1 MIRHDSF
8 FKRLKR
14 GGSLFL
20 AVLLAVQSF
29 FYVGFSIISADASE
43 GENRGSTFAYYGSQN
58 LLKEGAS
65 FPFYGKNHNRV
76 GLWPYGITN
85 VEGGH
90 SAPGYCLEPNKSM
103 RSGTPGTIV
112 TYDLDT
118 DGDNLPLGLTRED
131 AEILWY
137 ALSSSGNFEGGIS
150 GNGKIGQGHYILGQA
165 ATWAIMSGNWNGLDD
180 FRSQMEVLI
189 ENLKDPMLA
198 VLTRGAL
205 EQFFKQVNGAVEEG
219 AVPPFASKFQSQA
232 PVHKMKEN
240 GDGTYSITLE
250 FDGDDWRQS
259 TLVYDLPEGWN
270 VSLEHGRITFTC
282 TTGNPDIG
290 LVRGHFQDG
299 SLGAQY
305 WVKPNSFKIWYP
317 DGWNE
322 SSAVDGKQAMITMA
336 GKQESWEVWLSFGK
350 STTHRGEGDYE
361 IPYTQYLHEETF
373 KRDYVIELEKQCS
386 ETGKT
391 LENSTFEV
399 LEKFEFS
406 QLDGTNLEKDQ
417 FMKMVPT
424 SEGKFEDLTVCDMGL
439 GTDANGHFSHSD
451 KKLYKYEKTYCGGH
465 PDPVIHY
472 VDGDSDSADEE
483 NERRK
488 KKAWDAW
495 QECVDWCEENCDF
508 HSIDEGVARDLM
520 EEDRD
525 EAWSTY
531 IHLKRIYTVRETDA
545 RTGYILHDLHNDDVS
560 IEIVEF
566 SSSQSEG
573 EGAITGYY
581 PGNRAV
587 SVREMEDVPQLS
599 KSEKVTD
606 IVQAGMSDEGNQNS
620 DSVTGQ
626 EKIPEDKGNE
636 QEPAF
641 KEHENTKK
649 HESESSGDTA
659 ETGEEGAKEVDAGS
673 EETADT
679 TEIKESDEA
688 SQPSMENRE
697 ETDEEAS
704 PEAETQDSGNEAES
718 VEEETITEDLP
729 TVATRS
735 QIGIEKD
742 VATPS
747 NASTYL
753 VSRPASIKVGTG
765 GHWEWD
771 GVQEDSEVAPIEQ
784 GSYPSGYIGYAYLV
798 KDHRTEG
805 ELHINKRDKEL
816 FELEEDSYG
825 KAQADATLEGAVYG
839 LYAAEDIRHPDGKT
853 GVVFSAGELVS
864 IATTDKNGDASFL
877 TITEVSETSREV
889 PNLYTGNEVRNG
901 NGWIG
906 RPLILGS
913 YYIEEISRSE
923 GYERSVTGKNLSES
937 NRTGKPIVLTASG
950 SAYTDGFTHSI
961 NEWFE
966 DSYDFTVKYYKT
978 KGFDILLSG
987 LPERVKAYEVT
998 RKETESQ
1005 EQVITGTR
1013 ARREKRCTGKY
1024 PVPDCRGW
1032 RIQVRRNRE

>member
-29 FYVGFSIISADASE
+29 FNVGFGIISADASE

-290 LVRGHFQDG
+290 LVRGHFRDG

-391 LENSTFEV
+391 LENS
-399 LEKFEFS
+399 
-406 QLDGTNLEKDQ
+406 NL
-417 FMKMVPT
+417 F
-424 SEGKFEDLTVCDMGL
+424 
-439 GTDANGHFSHSD
+439 
-451 KKLYKYEKTYCGGH
+451 
-465 PDPVIHY
+465 
-472 VDGDSDSADEE
+472 
-483 NERRK
+483 
-488 KKAWDAW
+488 
-495 QECVDWCEENCDF
+495 
-508 HSIDEGVARDLM
+508 
-520 EEDRD
+520 
-525 EAWSTY
+525 
-531 IHLKRIYTVRETDA
+531 
-545 RTGYILHDLHNDDVS
+545 
-560 IEIVEF
+560 
-566 SSSQSEG
+566 
-573 EGAITGYY
+573 
-581 PGNRAV
+581 
-587 SVREMEDVPQLS
+587 LS
-599 KSEKVTD
+599 
-606 IVQAGMSDEGNQNS
+606 
-620 DSVTGQ
+620 
-626 EKIPEDKGNE
+626 
-636 QEPAF
+636 
-641 KEHENTKK
+641 
-649 HESESSGDTA
+649 
-659 ETGEEGAKEVDAGS
+659 
-673 EETADT
+673 
-679 TEIKESDEA
+679 
-688 SQPSMENRE
+688 
-697 ETDEEAS
+697 
-704 PEAETQDSGNEAES
+704 
-718 VEEETITEDLP
+718 
-729 TVATRS
+729 
-735 QIGIEKD
+735 
-742 VATPS
+742 
-747 NASTYL
+747 
-753 VSRPASIKVGTG
+753 
-765 GHWEWD
+765 
-771 GVQEDSEVAPIEQ
+771 
-784 GSYPSGYIGYAYLV
+784 
-798 KDHRTEG
+798 
-805 ELHINKRDKEL
+805 
-816 FELEEDSYG
+816 
-825 KAQADATLEGAVYG
+825 
-839 LYAAEDIRHPDGKT
+839 
-853 GVVFSAGELVS
+853 
-864 IATTDKNGDASFL
+864 
-877 TITEVSETSREV
+877 
-889 PNLYTGNEVRNG
+889 
-901 NGWIG
+901 
-906 RPLILGS
+906 
-913 YYIEEISRSE
+913 
-923 GYERSVTGKNLSES
+923 
-937 NRTGKPIVLTASG
+937 
-950 SAYTDGFTHSI
+950 
-961 NEWFE
+961 
-966 DSYDFTVKYYKT
+966 
-978 KGFDILLSG
+978 
-987 LPERVKAYEVT
+987 
-998 RKETESQ
+998 
-1005 EQVITGTR
+1005 
-1013 ARREKRCTGKY
+1013 
-1024 PVPDCRGW
+1024 
-1032 RIQVRRNRE
+1032 

>member
-1 MIRHDSF
+1 
-8 FKRLKR
+8 
-14 GGSLFL
+14 
-20 AVLLAVQSF
+20 
-29 FYVGFSIISADASE
+29 
-43 GENRGSTFAYYGSQN
+43 
-58 LLKEGAS
+58 
-65 FPFYGKNHNRV
+65 
-76 GLWPYGITN
+76 
-85 VEGGH
+85 
-90 SAPGYCLEPNKSM
+90 
-103 RSGTPGTIV
+103 
-112 TYDLDT
+112 
-118 DGDNLPLGLTRED
+118 
-131 AEILWY
+131 
-137 ALSSSGNFEGGIS
+137 
-150 GNGKIGQGHYILGQA
+150 
-165 ATWAIMSGNWNGLDD
+165 
-180 FRSQMEVLI
+180 MEVLI

-198 VLTRGAL
+198 ILTRGAL

-417 FMKMVPT
+417 FMKMEPT
-424 SEGKFEDLTVCDMGL
+424 SEGKLEDLTVCDMGL
-439 GTDANGHFSHSD
+439 GTDTNGHFSHSD

-525 EAWSTY
+525 EAWNTY

-573 EGAITGYY
+573 EGAITSYY

-587 SVREMEDVPQLS
+587 SVREMKDVPQLS

-606 IVQAGMSDEGNQNS
+606 IVQAGMSDEGNQTS

-636 QEPAF
+636 QEHAF

-659 ETGEEGAKEVDAGS
+659 ENGEEGEKEVEAGS
-673 EETADT
+673 EE
-679 TEIKESDEA
+679 
-688 SQPSMENRE
+688 Q
-697 ETDEEAS
+697 
-704 PEAETQDSGNEAES
+704 
-718 VEEETITEDLP
+718 
-729 TVATRS
+729 
-735 QIGIEKD
+735 QIQQK
-742 VATPS
+742 
-747 NASTYL
+747 
-753 VSRPASIKVGTG
+753 
-765 GHWEWD
+765 
-771 GVQEDSEVAPIEQ
+771 
-784 GSYPSGYIGYAYLV
+784 
-798 KDHRTEG
+798 
-805 ELHINKRDKEL
+805 
-816 FELEEDSYG
+816 
-825 KAQADATLEGAVYG
+825 
-839 LYAAEDIRHPDGKT
+839 
-853 GVVFSAGELVS
+853 
-864 IATTDKNGDASFL
+864 
-877 TITEVSETSREV
+877 
-889 PNLYTGNEVRNG
+889 
-901 NGWIG
+901 
-906 RPLILGS
+906 
-913 YYIEEISRSE
+913 
-923 GYERSVTGKNLSES
+923 
-937 NRTGKPIVLTASG
+937 
-950 SAYTDGFTHSI
+950 
-961 NEWFE
+961 
-966 DSYDFTVKYYKT
+966 
-978 KGFDILLSG
+978 
-987 LPERVKAYEVT
+987 
-998 RKETESQ
+998 
-1005 EQVITGTR
+1005 
-1013 ARREKRCTGKY
+1013 
-1024 PVPDCRGW
+1024 
-1032 RIQVRRNRE
+1032 

>member
-1 MIRHDSF
+1 MSF
-8 FKRLKR
+8 RK
-14 GGSLFL
+14 
-20 AVLLAVQSF
+20 
-29 FYVGFSIISADASE
+29 
-43 GENRGSTFAYYGSQN
+43 
-58 LLKEGAS
+58 
-65 FPFYGKNHNRV
+65 
-76 GLWPYGITN
+76 
-85 VEGGH
+85 
-90 SAPGYCLEPNKSM
+90 
-103 RSGTPGTIV
+103 
-112 TYDLDT
+112 
-118 DGDNLPLGLTRED
+118 
-131 AEILWY
+131 
-137 ALSSSGNFEGGIS
+137 
-150 GNGKIGQGHYILGQA
+150 
-165 ATWAIMSGNWNGLDD
+165 
-180 FRSQMEVLI
+180 
-189 ENLKDPMLA
+189 
-198 VLTRGAL
+198 
-205 EQFFKQVNGAVEEG
+205 
-219 AVPPFASKFQSQA
+219 
-232 PVHKMKEN
+232 
-240 GDGTYSITLE
+240 
-250 FDGDDWRQS
+250 
-259 TLVYDLPEGWN
+259 
-270 VSLEHGRITFTC
+270 
-282 TTGNPDIG
+282 
-290 LVRGHFQDG
+290 
-299 SLGAQY
+299 
-305 WVKPNSFKIWYP
+305 
-317 DGWNE
+317 
-322 SSAVDGKQAMITMA
+322 
-336 GKQESWEVWLSFGK
+336 
-350 STTHRGEGDYE
+350 
-361 IPYTQYLHEETF
+361 
-373 KRDYVIELEKQCS
+373 
-386 ETGKT
+386 
-391 LENSTFEV
+391 
-399 LEKFEFS
+399 
-406 QLDGTNLEKDQ
+406 LDGTNLEKDQ

-424 SEGKFEDLTVCDMGL
+424 SEGKFEDLAVCDMGL

-488 KKAWDAW
+488 KKAWEAW

-525 EAWSTY
+525 EAWNTY

-606 IVQAGMSDEGNQNS
+606 IVQAGMSDEGNQTS

-636 QEPAF
+636 QEHAF

-659 ETGEEGAKEVDAGS
+659 ETSEEGAKEVEAES

-718 VEEETITEDLP
+718 VEEEAITEDLP

-798 KDHRTEG
+798 KDHRT
-805 ELHINKRDKEL
+805 
-816 FELEEDSYG
+816 
-825 KAQADATLEGAVYG
+825 
-839 LYAAEDIRHPDGKT
+839 AA
-853 GVVFSAGELVS
+853 
-864 IATTDKNGDASFL
+864 
-877 TITEVSETSREV
+877 
-889 PNLYTGNEVRNG
+889 Y
-901 NGWIG
+901 
-906 RPLILGS
+906 
-913 YYIEEISRSE
+913 
-923 GYERSVTGKNLSES
+923 
-937 NRTGKPIVLTASG
+937 
-950 SAYTDGFTHSI
+950 
-961 NEWFE
+961 
-966 DSYDFTVKYYKT
+966 
-978 KGFDILLSG
+978 
-987 LPERVKAYEVT
+987 
-998 RKETESQ
+998 
-1005 EQVITGTR
+1005 
-1013 ARREKRCTGKY
+1013 
-1024 PVPDCRGW
+1024 
-1032 RIQVRRNRE
+1032 